1 MQENKLT
8 KKARLPVWRR
18 LSWRLGISFL
28 LLTAI
33 GILLS
38 GLLQYRAQ
46 ERELRET
53 LGSLLLN
60 IARTGALLVDPQLH
74 AEVETTLTQDSAAYR
89 DVRAALAMIQDENQI
104 QTPIYTLTGFDSANR
119 KAHFMV
125 TSRGPGLPGEPY
137 PLAPELVEPLGRA
150 FREGVATYTDIYR
163 NQSGTWITA
172 FAPIRDAQGRVFA
185 VLDVDYRVEVYLNR
199 LAEVR
204 RQLYLNSLAGA
215 LLALAAG
222 LLIARQITQPITQLS
237 ALARSVVEGDLSTRV
252 QVAARDEIG
261 MLANVFHLMVE
272 RVQVSNRSVV
282 DVLVRALEARAGQ
295 RGSLQRL
302 AKAAMALTDP
312 ARYVPN
318 FKDGSGADRLELS
331 ATQREALELG
341 ALLHNIGEIRIP
353 EALLQKTE
361 PLTAEEQQ
369 TIEQHPLW
377 GVEILETVPLL
388 TPALDVVGAHHER
401 YDGAGYPQ
409 GLRGEEIPLT
419 ARIFAVV
426 DALDSMTHDAPNRRA
441 RTLSEALEALKAEAG
456 KQFDPRIVEA
466 ALSIP
471 ADQWA
476 ELLEPQTTDMKP
488 ARSLESD

>member
-1 MQENKLT
+1 MQKDKSI
-8 KKARLPVWRR
+8 KKARLPFWRR
-18 LSWRLGISFL
+18 LSWRLGVSFL

-38 GLLQYRAQ
+38 GFLQYRAQ
-46 ERELRET
+46 ERELRDT

-74 AEVETTLTQDSAAYR
+74 AEVESTLTQDSDVYR
-89 DVRAALAMIQDENQI
+89 QVRAALAMIQDENQI
-104 QTPIYTLTGFDSANR
+104 QTPIYTLTGFDAANR
-119 KAHFMV
+119 LAHFMV
-125 TSRGPGLPGEPY
+125 TSRGAGLPGEPY
-137 PLAPELVEPLGRA
+137 PLVPELVEPLGRA
-150 FREGVATYTDIYR
+150 FSEGVATYTDIYH

-172 FAPIRDAQGRVFA
+172 FAPIRDEQGRVFA

-204 RQLYLNSLAGA
+204 RRLYLNSLAGA

-222 LLIARQITQPITQLS
+222 LLIARQITQPVTQLS
-237 ALARSVVEGDLSTRV
+237 ALARRVVEGDLSARV
-252 QVAARDEIG
+252 HVAARDEIG

-295 RGSLQRL
+295 SGSLQRL
-302 AKAAMALTDP
+302 AKAAMAL
-312 ARYVPN
+312 
-318 FKDGSGADRLELS
+318 ADRLELS

-361 PLTAEEQQ
+361 PLTAAEQQ

-401 YDGAGYPQ
+401 YDGTGYPQ

-419 ARIFAVV
+419 ARILAVV
-426 DALDSMTHDAPNRRA
+426 DALEDMTHDGPSHHA
-441 RTLSEALEALKAEAG
+441 RSMSEALEVLKMEAG
-456 KQFDPRIVEA
+456 KQFDPRIVEP
-466 ALSIP
+466 ALSISE
-471 ADQWA
+471 DQWA
-476 ELLEPQTTDMKP
+476 ELLEPQNSE
-488 ARSLESD
+488 ANIVQQGLEQKS

>member
-1 MQENKLT
+1 MQKEST
-8 KKARLPVWRR
+8 KKARLPFWRR
-18 LSWRLGISFL
+18 LSWRLGVSFL

-33 GILLS
+33 GTFLS
-38 GLLQYRAQ
+38 GFLQYRAQ
-46 ERELRET
+46 ERELRDT

-74 AEVETTLTQDSAAYR
+74 AEIESTLTQDSDAYR
-89 DVRAALAMIQDENQI
+89 QVRAALARIQDENQI
-104 QTPIYTLTGFDSANR
+104 QTPIYTLTGFDAAER
-119 KAHFMV
+119 QAHFMV
-125 TSRGPGLPGEPY
+125 TSRGAGLPGEPY
-137 PLAPELVEPLGRA
+137 PLVPELVEPLGRA

-163 NQSGTWITA
+163 NQSGIWITA
-172 FAPIRDAQGRVFA
+172 FAPIRDSQGKVFA

-204 RQLYLNSLAGA
+204 RRLYLNSLAGA

-222 LLIARQITQPITQLS
+222 LLIARQITQPVTQLS
-237 ALARSVVEGDLSTRV
+237 ALARRVVEGDLSTRV
-252 QVAARDEIG
+252 RVAARDEIG

-282 DVLVRALEARAGQ
+282 DVLVRALEARAGE
-295 RGSLQRL
+295 RGSLQRV
-302 AKAAMALTDP
+302 AKAAMALGDHL
-312 ARYVPN
+312 
-318 FKDGSGADRLELS
+318 GLS

-353 EALLQKTE
+353 ESLLQKTE
-361 PLTAEEQQ
+361 PLTPEEQH

-401 YDGAGYPQ
+401 YDGSGYPQ
-409 GLRGEEIPLT
+409 GLRGEEIPVT

-426 DALDSMTHDAPNRRA
+426 SALDILTHEKHDQRA
-441 RTLSEALEALKAEAG
+441 RTLPEALEVLKMGSG
-456 KQFDPRIVEA
+456 KQFDPRVVEA

-471 ADQWA
+471 ETQWA
-476 ELLEPQTTDMKP
+476 ELLECQISDL
-488 ARSLESD
+488 SLAQQEQKS